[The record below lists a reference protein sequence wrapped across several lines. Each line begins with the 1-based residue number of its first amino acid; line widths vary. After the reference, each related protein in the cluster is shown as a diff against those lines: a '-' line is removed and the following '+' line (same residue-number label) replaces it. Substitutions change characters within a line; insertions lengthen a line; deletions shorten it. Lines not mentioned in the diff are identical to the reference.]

1 MKYPNVVFFRH
12 NEYSYIDAFLEE
24 NKERFEC
31 TLNITSDKN
40 YLNNL
45 FDSNFHLLVT
55 FGSETDIE
63 YVAEVNSMI
72 ADRMRMRWIHFPK
85 IEDIGAFNRGLNFCY
100 IHNVLKPH
108 VQTRPVFSVFTTC
121 YNSYDKIHRCYN
133 SIKGQTL
140 KDWEWVVLDDS
151 PEDRHFEF
159 MKKVVANDKRVRLY
173 KRSEN
178 SGNIGNVKNE
188 VASLCRGKY
197 VLEMDHDDEIVPDCL
212 DNAVTVFEQDQDVGF
227 VYMDFANIYENGNLH
242 WYGNFFGLGYSGY
255 YRQKHNNTWINVVST
270 PNINNITLSHIVGVP
285 NHPRIWKRSTLI
297 ELGNYSEFLPI
308 CDDLELL
315 LRTAVKTK
323 IARVPKLAYIQYMN
337 EGNNNFSLIRNYE
350 INRLT
355 PYFIVPQAYQ
365 DYRVQERMKEL
376 DAYEDEFHM
385 IHRTQIWKRK
395 EYTPKY
401 CNTLANLDYT
411 RQYCIMSVKALW
423 ENVDRIREL
432 HSNPKN
438 DFLVLDNTGNLDDL
452 CRVLDGLGFGSMKCY
467 IMDDCGYDDLL
478 RYFNFLY
485 KSTESEVIY
494 SADNTPHTTSSE
506 PVEVL
511 PV

>member
-12 NEYSYIDAFLEE
+12 DEYSYIDAFLEE

-31 TLNITSDKN
+31 TLNVTSDRN

-45 FDSNFHLLVT
+45 FDSNFHILVT
-55 FGSETDIE
+55 FGGDSDAE
-63 YVAEVNSMI
+63 YVAEVNSVI
-72 ADRMRMRWIHFPK
+72 ADRMRMRWIHFTK
-85 IEDIGAFNRGLNFCY
+85 IEDIPAFNHGINFCY
-100 IHNVLKPH
+100 VNNVLKPH
-108 VQTRPVFSVFTTC
+108 VQTRPIFSVFTTC
-121 YNSYDKIHRCYN
+121 YNSYEKIHRCYN
-133 SIKGQTL
+133 SIKAQRL

-151 PEDRHFEF
+151 PDDRHFEF
-159 MKKVVANDKRVRLY
+159 MKKVVGEDKRVRLY

-188 VASLCRGKY
+188 VVSLCRGKY

-212 DNAVTVFEQDQDVGF
+212 DNAVTVFEQDPEVGF

-323 IARVPKLAYIQYMN
+323 MARVPKLAYIQYMN

-365 DYRVQERMKEL
+365 DYGIQERMKQL
-376 DAYEDEFHM
+376 DAHEDEIHM
-385 IHRTQIWKRK
+385 FHRTQIWKRK

-401 CNTLANLDYT
+401 CNTLVNLDYT
-411 RQYCIMSVKALW
+411 KQYCVMSVKSLW

-432 HSNPKN
+432 HNDPKN

-452 CRVLDGLGFGSMKCY
+452 CKVLDGLGFGRMKCY
-467 IMDDCGYDDLL
+467 IMEDCDYDDLL

-494 SADNTPHTTSSE
+494 SADNSLHTTLSV